1 MLDVLSGAT
10 CAPFNGPGFGLL
22 RMISSFADK
31 GNLDGLQGIVLSAL
45 QELKANDVKKFDA

>member
-45 QELKANDVKKFDA
+45 QELKANDVKKSDA